1 MRIKILLPI
10 SFVLA
15 FGMGSCKKN
24 LEEKPFSS
32 LSPASAFAN
41 ETALKE
47 TTLGVYQS
55 WTSTPFFDVFDRFI
69 LAECGHRYA
78 TAGIY
83 DDAFFYPYYNF
94 AESPTDDAA
103 ASVWGRYYITIARAN
118 SVIANAVKAV
128 PDTTIA
134 SIYIAEARFNRAYAY
149 FNLVRDFGGVPL
161 VNVEITSLAQ
171 SDAIYAPNA
180 SVQETYDFIVEDLQ
194 FAESH
199 LPATWSGDDLGRIS
213 AGAAK
218 ALLGKVYLTMAGLPL
233 NNVPCFQKAVD
244 KLNEVVGPA
253 GEAMYNFGL
262 LPNFSDIFS
271 ISNKRNKEV
280 VFSFSYFYS
289 SASPDGSL
297 YPFFLFPVGLVD
309 GDEQTRFGYT
319 PEFYNLFENNDTRR
333 DFTVVNRYMFTGNAN
348 IGAVAGD
355 SIIYDATTHHYII
368 QRTGEIFGNSNIFT
382 GMAYGKLA
390 RVARPP
396 GSIPWGYSTDLIE
409 LRYADVLLCLAEAL
423 NETGKTSDALI
434 LLNRVRA
441 RAQASAYSLGSQDQ
455 LRDEIR
461 NERRLELT
469 GEFTTVYDIRRWG
482 TLQSEIA
489 AMTPL
494 QIINNALN
502 PYSPKLELYPIPQT
516 QLDANPNLIQNP
528 GW

>member
-1 MRIKILLPI
+1 M
-10 SFVLA
+10 LA
-15 FGMGSCKKN
+15 IGMGSCKKN
-24 LEEKPFSS
+24 LEEEPYSS

-41 ETALKE
+41 ETALKQ

-55 WTSTPFFDVFDRFI
+55 WTATPFFDVFFRFI

-94 AESPTDDAA
+94 AQTPSDEAA
-103 ASVWGRYYITIARAN
+103 TTVWGRYYITIARAN
-118 SVIANAVKAV
+118 SVIANADKAV
-128 PDTTIA
+128 SDATVA
-134 SIYIAEARFNRAYAY
+134 NIYKAEARFNRAYAY
-149 FNLVRDFGGVPL
+149 FNLVRDFGGIPIIKE
-161 VNVEITSLAQ
+161 EITSLAQ
-171 SDAIYAPNA
+171 ADAIYAPNA
-180 SVQETYDFIVEDLQ
+180 SIQDIYNVIEEDLQ
-194 FAESH
+194 FAENN
-199 LPATWSGDDLGRIS
+199 LPPTWSGDDLGRITS
-213 AGAAK
+213 GAAK

-233 NNVPCFQKAVD
+233 NNAPCYQKAVD
-244 KLNEVVGPA
+244 KLNEVASPA
-253 GEAMYNFGL
+253 GETLYNFGL
-262 LPNFSDIFS
+262 LPIFSDAFS

-319 PEFYNLFENNDTRR
+319 PEFYELYENNDTRR
-333 DFTVVNRYMFTGNAN
+333 DFTVVSRYMFTGNAN

-355 SIIYDATTHHYII
+355 SIIYDASSHHYRI
-368 QRTGEIFGNSNIFT
+368 QRTGEIFGNSNIYT
-382 GMAYGKLA
+382 GAAYGKLD
-390 RVARPP
+390 RVARPA

-423 NETGKTSDALI
+423 NETGKTSESLL

-441 RAQASAYSLGSQDQ
+441 RAQASAYLLGSQDQ
-455 LRDEIR
+455 LRTEIR
-461 NERRLELT
+461 KERRLELT

-482 TLQSEIA
+482 TLESEIA
-489 AMTPL
+489 AMTPS

-502 PYSPKLELYPIPQT
+502 PYSPKLNLYPIPQT
-516 QLDANPNLIQNP
+516 QLDANPNLKQNQ